1 MSGNPQPYKLSKDGS
16 STTIGS
22 KKTTVVLAK
31 PYNSISLINTLL
43 EDTIDV
49 ASATPDKSKVSIPQS
64 KAPGLI
70 MTIVDHSISP
80 SKMKLH

>member
-16 STTIGS
+16 STSIRS

-49 ASATPDKSKVSIPQS
+49 ASATPDKSKVSIP
-64 KAPGLI
+64 
-70 MTIVDHSISP
+70 
-80 SKMKLH
+80 